1 MAGEA
6 EGRELTLHA
15 HASRLTLHA
24 YSCKGPERIFNG
36 AAAMKPWKTS
46 SAMNE
51 PRNARLSFRIYRY
64 WSGYGTILPPGTSRK
79 PAGPR
84 EAAMRFFET
93 PRLISTSLFL
103 ITCRACW

>member
-36 AAAMKPWKTS
+36 AAAMKRRKTS
-46 SAMNE
+46 SATNE
-51 PRNARLSFRIYRY
+51 PRNARLSFRLDPQ
-64 WSGYGTILPPGTSRK
+64 WSGYGLILPEGTSRK
-79 PAGPR
+79 P
-84 EAAMRFFET
+84 ET
-93 PRLISTSLFL
+93 WDRSRIQSHF
-103 ITCRACW
+103 

>member
-36 AAAMKPWKTS
+36 AAAMKRRKTS
-46 SAMNE
+46 SATNE
-51 PRNARLSFRIYRY
+51 PRNARLSFRLDPQ
-64 WSGYGTILPPGTSRK
+64 WSGYGPILPEGTSRK
-79 PAGPR
+79 P
-84 EAAMRFFET
+84 ET
-93 PRLISTSLFL
+93 WDRSRIQSHF
-103 ITCRACW
+103 